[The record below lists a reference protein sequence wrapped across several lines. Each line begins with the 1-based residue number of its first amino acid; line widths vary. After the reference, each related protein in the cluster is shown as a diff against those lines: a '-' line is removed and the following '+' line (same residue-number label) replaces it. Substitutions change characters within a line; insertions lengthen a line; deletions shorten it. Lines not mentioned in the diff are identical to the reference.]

1 MFAIIS
7 ILFVAPPDIN
17 TLMLSY
23 SIQSLVVVAGAGSEG
38 LYAANKRSWAKYAY
52 FATLLL
58 FAVPWIGL
66 FLTFGIAVGAKPT
79 EDRCGVEF
87 PVGTEKKTPP
97 DFVWGAILGLFFT
110 FSSFAVVHAFKIYQ
124 GTLEFYSHLKYE
136 FVYSFLSFSSKII
149 LLGNVASGIFARSD
163 NNIKTADLFTNVTAS
178 EFFEEEKEEGDSSM
192 FWGFLGG
199 SVGLALILGTAMLWS
214 VWGLLG
220 KPKLT
225 QKKLG
230 KLLF

>member
-23 SIQSLVVVAGAGSEG
+23 SIQSLVVVAGAGSEA
-38 LYAANKRSWAKYAY
+38 LYAADRRNWSKYLY
-52 FATLLL
+52 FSTLLL
-58 FAVPWIGL
+58 FAVPWVAL
-66 FLTFGIAVGAKPT
+66 FLTFGISVDSTPT

-87 PVGTEKKTPP
+87 PPTTEKKTPP

-124 GTLEFYSHLKYE
+124 GNLKTHSHLKYE
-136 FVYSFLSFSSKII
+136 FVYSFLSFTSKII

-163 NNIKTADLFTNVTAS
+163 NNIKTADLFTNVTAN
-178 EFFEEEKEEGDSSM
+178 EFFEEEKEEGDSSL
-192 FWGFLGG
+192 FWAFLGG
-199 SVGLALILGTAMLWS
+199 SVGLAIILGTAMLWS
-214 VWGLLG
+214 TWGLLG
-220 KPKLT
+220 KPET
-225 QKKLG
+225 TGKKLG
-230 KLLF
+230 KLVF